1 MKILHTL
8 ALLFICLLALVIPV
22 DALMTPGGVPLV
34 KFTGLMSFAC
44 VVLLVFNGMALRG
57 SGWFILICLIH
68 VSWFMAS
75 FLWTSMPVDYQHAHA
90 INSQQSIKVHFYLI
104 AVVLLMFQVVRS
116 QQDLQWMFVS
126 FLLGCI
132 WLIGLLLSSY
142 EPGVRTV
149 RHELKGLDANE
160 MAVIICIGVSLAVY
174 LVVLG
179 RSVIW
184 RLLGVIYL
192 PLAMT
197 AVLIT
202 GSRTGLVVMLVG
214 MSGLIVLFLKAN
226 MMMRLASIAVV
237 AATLVWVVDA
247 IPDKTLERL
256 MSTGSELSSGTV
268 SERSIIWK
276 KAWYEFGEKP
286 LTGQGL
292 GSFRHSMNKHNVE
305 YTAHNS
311 YISIA
316 IEQGI
321 IGLLFYLAV
330 IMTVFWQALSLNNV
344 QRWLLLPTLLVV
356 VLGQMT
362 LTLHEAMYSWF
373 VYMAVMLAVLLNN
386 EAQPRQEVV

>member
-22 DALMTPGGVPLV
+22 DALVAPGGVPLV

-57 SGWFILICLIH
+57 SGWFIMICLLH
-68 VSWFMAS
+68 VSWFIAS
-75 FLWTSMPVDYQHAHA
+75 FLWTSMPVDYQHSHA

-116 QQDLQWMFVS
+116 QQDLQWLFVS
-126 FLLGCI
+126 FLLGCT

-149 RHELKGLDANE
+149 RHALKGLDANE
-160 MAVIICIGVSLAVY
+160 MSVIICIGASLAVY

-179 RSVIW
+179 RSLVW
-184 RLLGVIYL
+184 RLSGVVYL

-214 MSGLIVLFLKAN
+214 MSGLIVLLLKAN
-226 MMMRLASIAVV
+226 IMMRLVSIAVV
-237 AATLVWVVDA
+237 AATLVWVADT

-276 KAWYEFGEKP
+276 KAWYELGEKP

-292 GSFRHSMNKHNVE
+292 GSFRHTMNKHNVE

-330 IMTVFWQALSLNNV
+330 IVTVFWQALSLNNV

-373 VYMAVMLAVLLNN
+373 VYMVVMLAVLLNQ